1 MVRSEK
7 MFLRA
12 EEVAE
17 LMEVSVPYAYKLI
30 RQMNRE
36 LEKKGCIVINGRI
49 DSKFFFDH
57 FYGTRE
63 EER

>member
-1 MVRSEK
+1 MERNEK

-12 EEVAE
+12 EDVAE
-17 LMEVSVPYAYKLI
+17 LMEVSLPYVYKLI

-36 LEKKGCIVINGRI
+36 LEKKGCFIMNGRI

-57 FYGTRE
+57 FYGTKE
-63 EER
+63 EVH